1 MKKAVVFLFV
11 LVAFFCSGCN
21 LITNTDTYFAENI
34 DMTPR
39 QIALSG
45 EMDTVSVVEQV
56 KGAVVGIQANITGSY
71 AIGSGVA
78 IADNGY
84 ILTNQHVIDGAKSVV
99 VYFANQTKSS
109 AQIIWQDSSQDLA
122 VIKSET
128 ALPYLVCS
136 EEKVKVGEDVLAIGT
151 PLTLDFKHTVTKGI
165 ISALNRTLQVENEN
179 GTVSYMQNLIQH
191 DASINP
197 GNSGGPIINLK
208 GEVVGINTLKASEA
222 EGIGFAIPI
231 SVGKTAIEKL
241 SVSQDW
247 MPSYMG
253 IFALDN
259 EVARFQGE
267 KLSTNQGVFV
277 ASVDE
282 KSLCKD
288 CFIKGDIILEIN
300 GEKVNSVLDL
310 RLALY
315 KYKSGDSVIV
325 KVLRNDEIIETRCN
339 MSQR

>member
-1 MKKAVVFLFV
+1 MKKAVVFLLV

-39 QIALSG
+39 EIALSG

-56 KGAVVGIQANITGSY
+56 KGAVVGIQANITGGY

-247 MPSYMG
+247 KPSYMG

>member
-39 QIALSG
+39 EIALSG

-56 KGAVVGIQANITGSY
+56 KGAVVGIQANITGGY

-84 ILTNQHVIDGAKSVV
+84 ILTNQHVIDDAKSVV

-247 MPSYMG
+247 KPSYMG

>member
-11 LVAFFCSGCN
+11 VVAIFFSGCN
-21 LITNTDTYFAENI
+21 LLTNTDTYFAENI

-39 QIALSG
+39 QITLSG

-56 KGAVVGIQANITGSY
+56 KSAVVGIQANVTGGY

-128 ALPYLVCS
+128 ALPYLVCC

-241 SVSQDW
+241 SVSEDW
-247 MPSYMG
+247 KPSYMG

-259 EVARFQGE
+259 EVARFKGE
-267 KLSTNQGVFV
+267 KLGTNQGVYV

-282 KSLCKD
+282 ESLCKD

-310 RLALY
+310 RLVLY
-315 KYKSGDSVIV
+315 KYKSGDSLIV

-339 MSQR
+339 MSKR

>member
-11 LVAFFCSGCN
+11 LVTLFCCGCN

-39 QIALSG
+39 QIALNE

-56 KGAVVGIQANITGSY
+56 KSAVVGIQANLTGGY

-136 EEKVKVGEDVLAIGT
+136 EEKVKVGQDVLAIGT

-179 GTVSYMQNLIQH
+179 GTLSYMQNLIQH

-231 SVGKTAIEKL
+231 SIGKTAIEKL
-241 SVSQDW
+241 SVSNDW
-247 MPSYMG
+247 KPSYMG
-253 IFALDN
+253 IFVLDN
-259 EVARFQGE
+259 EVAKFKGE
-267 KLSTNQGVFV
+267 KVSTNQGVFV

-300 GEKVNSVLDL
+300 SEKINSVLDL

-315 KYKSGDSVIV
+315 KYKSGDSIIV
-325 KVLRNDEIIETRCN
+325 KVLRNDEIIQTRCN